1 MKEKFIKKLGLIISC
16 LTLCLL
22 LSVTAQVNNSKVS
35 ASNIHTD
42 ELAPWG

>member
-1 MKEKFIKKLGLIISC
+1 MKNKFVKASGLLISC

-22 LSVTAQVNNSKVS
+22 LSVTAQENNSKVLTS
-35 ASNIHTD
+35 GIHTD

>member
-1 MKEKFIKKLGLIISC
+1 MKNKFVKTLGLLIPC

-22 LSVTAQVNNSKVS
+22 LSVTAQVNKSKELPS
-35 ASNIHTD
+35 RIHTD